1 MITKIRECDD
11 ALVELRAVLFEP
23 ALGVPNVTLLQH
35 LNTCRSCRAILLL
48 LMAETQPDG
57 VPPASCAECLADL
70 AAFIDVVRAN
80 PSAASEYPAVWWHLW
95 LCPSCSE
102 TYQLTLEL
110 LDAQPRELATLAPI
124 RLEGSLVHEL
134 LQRRTVPL
142 LAARGADDQH
152 VLFDAVIGDDL
163 PRLCTIVLD
172 AGDDAGLRVVV
183 QLDPASAGVV
193 ELRCGEL
200 CLHGVFSGGQAVLA
214 PLPADLLDAPDRADI
229 QLFFS

>member
-95 LCPSCSE
+95 LCPRCSE

-110 LDAQPRELATLAPI
+110 LDRSTARFDEAKITRCLHNLVRNAYEAMGAEGGKVTVRVLRDGPDLVITVADTGHGIPEEIRGRLFQSFVTAGKKGGTGLGLAIVKKIVEEHA
-124 RLEGSLVHEL
+124 G
-134 LQRRTVPL
+134 TVTYKSKPGKGTTFEV
-142 LAARGADDQH
+142 R
-152 VLFDAVIGDDL
+152 F
-163 PRLCTIVLD
+163 P
-172 AGDDAGLRVVV
+172 
-183 QLDPASAGVV
+183 AGV
-193 ELRCGEL
+193 
-200 CLHGVFSGGQAVLA
+200 
-214 PLPADLLDAPDRADI
+214 PAD
-229 QLFFS
+229 